1 MFAPF
6 SPSDSPRVYR
16 LQRKGVSLDL
26 QQALMQPNSPLW
38 GAWLAF
44 LTQQAMGQPTYV
56 LYDPHDGEASVQ
68 VRYRPHQSA
77 ADVVWLAPALSE
89 NKRIAHAWSCLLD
102 GVSVEAGGQGIQ
114 RVFANLPASG
124 AEIEVFQQ
132 AGFAVYAGE
141 DIYRRMPQ
149 AVALSEEPLPHLR
162 PQLPEDWPA
171 LQKLCVAITP
181 QRVRQAEGGI
191 GLPLA
196 WEKNCQRYVLSSKEN
211 DDLLAAVTICAGV
224 QAHWLRVLLHPDARH
239 LAQSLVQW
247 GLVTLVPFGQPPK
260 LTYCNIHHFEN
271 SMQDA
276 LETAEFKPYA
286 TRALMVK
293 HTLAWIKSPMPEAVA
308 ALKGSAELLPPT
320 YRINGGSDSP
330 KSKGLSSPD
339 GWLASEEH
347 LE

>member
-1 MFAPF
+1 
-6 SPSDSPRVYR
+6 VYR

-26 QQALMQPNSPLW
+26 QQALMQPTRPLW

-56 LYDPHDGEASVQ
+56 LYDPHDGEAFVQ

-77 ADVVWLAPALSE
+77 ADIVWLAPELSDR
-89 NKRIAHAWSCLLD
+89 KRTAHAWSCLLD

-114 RVFANLPASG
+114 RVFASLPASG

-141 DIYRRMPQ
+141 DIYRRLPQ
-149 AVALSEEPLPHLR
+149 VVALGEEPLPDLR
-162 PQLPEDWPA
+162 PQLPNDWPA

-191 GLPLA
+191 GLPLS
-196 WEKNCQRYVLSSKEN
+196 WEKHCRRYVLSSKEN
-211 DDLLAAVTICAGV
+211 DDLLAAVMVCAGA
-224 QAHWLRVLLHPDARH
+224 QAHWLRVLLHPDALH
-239 LAQSLVQW
+239 LAQSLVRW
-247 GLVTLVPFGQPPK
+247 GLAMLVPSGQPPK

-271 SMQDA
+271 SLQDA
-276 LETAEFKPYA
+276 LEAAEFKLHA

-293 HTLAWIKSPMPEAVA
+293 HTLAWIKSPVPEAVA
-308 ALKGSAELLPPT
+308 ALKGSTEPLPPT
-320 YRINGGSDSP
+320 YRIKSGSDMSRA
-330 KSKGLSSPD
+330 KGLSSPD
-339 GWLASEEH
+339 GWLASEEQ